1 MVIGKEP
8 AQFDCVEWIYQEVK
22 TTQSRNFM
30 NRANKLTKRLTQV
43 VLLVMFSNVAYAVSW
58 SLMGAL
64 LLSLSLIGA
73 VMAVFVS
80 HIAINEAEQQIVDD
94 LYGHKKEIFI
104 VWCGASYGWAII
116 VFITAAYKL
125 GGYLGYW

>member
-1 MVIGKEP
+1 
-8 AQFDCVEWIYQEVK
+8 
-22 TTQSRNFM
+22 M
-30 NRANKLTKRLTQV
+30 NKANKLTKRLTQV

-58 SLMGAL
+58 SLMGVL

-104 VWCGASYGWAII
+104 VWCGASYGWTII
-116 VFITAAYKL
+116 VFITATYKL
-125 GGYLGYW
+125 GGYLNFW